1 MGRTG
6 SRTTGLPYAEL
17 HCHSHFSFLDGAS
30 SPEELVSEAVRLGL
44 TALALTDHDG
54 FYGVVRFAEAAR
66 VHGLP
71 TVFGSELSLDA
82 PPVLGSARG
91 AARTGTPDPSATHL
105 VVLAADPIGYA
116 RLGTAIAES
125 QLAGE
130 KGYPRL
136 SSDRL
141 AELAG
146 TDSRWTVLTGCR
158 KGAVPAAL
166 AADGPM
172 AARRALDDLVDR
184 FGRQR
189 VVVELWDH
197 GHPSDVE
204 RNDALAT
211 LAAEAAVGLVV
222 TNNVHYHRPTRR
234 RLATTMA
241 AVRARRP
248 LEELDGWLPAAGTAH
263 LRSGAEQARRFDR
276 WPGAVEAADEL
287 GRRCAFDLRLVAPGL
302 PPYPCPD
309 GLDEMGLLRRLAT
322 EGATD
327 RYGPRSAERVAGA
340 WTQIDRELGVI
351 DDLGFPGYFLVVHDI
366 VAFCHRS
373 GIYCQGRGSAANSAV
388 CYALGITN
396 ADAVGLGRALP
407 LSRTRGP
414 AGYRPGHRKRPSR
427 GGHPVRVRPS
437 RSSPRRPGSQRHHV
451 SAPISG
457 ARRSPGVGL

>member
-6 SRTTGLPYAEL
+6 YRTTGLPYAEL
-17 HCHSHFSFLDGAS
+17 HCHSYFSFLDGAS
-30 SPEELVSEAVRLGL
+30 SPEELVAEAVRLGL
-44 TALALTDHDG
+44 TALALTAHDG
-54 FYGVVRFAEAAR
+54 FSGVVRFAAAAR
-66 VHGLP
+66 AHGLP
-71 TVFGSELSLDA
+71 TVF
-82 PPVLGSARG
+82 ARG

-130 KGYPRL
+130 KGRPRL

-211 LAAEAAVGLVV
+211 LAAEAAGGLVV

-309 GLDEMGLLRRLAT
+309 GLDEMG
-322 EGATD
+322 
-327 RYGPRSAERVAGA
+327 
-340 WTQIDRELGVI
+340 
-351 DDLGFPGYFLVVHDI
+351 
-366 VAFCHRS
+366 
-373 GIYCQGRGSAANSAV
+373 
-388 CYALGITN
+388 
-396 ADAVGLGRALP
+396 
-407 LSRTRGP
+407 
-414 AGYRPGHRKRPSR
+414 
-427 GGHPVRVRPS
+427 
-437 RSSPRRPGSQRHHV
+437 
-451 SAPISG
+451 
-457 ARRSPGVGL
+457 